1 MSNTNTV
8 TVRRIEGVAC
18 DTIVKQLLLVHLS
31 LYTKAET
38 LLKGL

>member
-1 MSNTNTV
+1 MPQYNTYD
-8 TVRRIEGVAC
+8 RGC
-18 DTIVKQLLLVHLS
+18 GLGHQLKQLLLVHLS